1 MANKTKEP
9 LDRHVLL
16 VAGVVVI
23 GTFMTI
29 VDATIVGVAIETLA
43 RDFESPLTT
52 IQWVMTGYT
61 LALAVVIPIT
71 GWATDRFGGKQLWMT
86 AVGVFAAT
94 SILCALSW
102 SAESLIVF
110 RVLQGV
116 GGGMV
121 VPVSMTLVAQVAG
134 RERMGRVMS
143 IVGIP
148 LVLGPIAGPVLGG
161 VLLEASWHWIF
172 IINVPIGVI
181 ALVLA
186 ARIFPATPPK
196 PADKLDVLG
205 LLLLCPA
212 VGLLVFGLSELSSG
226 ERGEVAWTTS
236 TGIVLVVAV
245 VLLASFVAHALR
257 RGNTNPLLDLRQFKN
272 NIFTAAV
279 VIQALLG
286 AALYGSG
293 LLLPLYYQLVRG
305 ESPLT
310 AGLLLI
316 PQGVGVALMMPISGP
331 LVDKGKAAWVVV
343 TGLPLMTLG
352 FFIFTQAHG
361 ATNYVLLSAGL
372 LLMGMGAGCTMMP
385 LISTM
390 YRVVEPRTV
399 PRATATMNITQR
411 VGGAVGTAVFA
422 VGLQHFMTQVNN
434 TGYTVSDAFN
444 TVFWWPLVLP
454 AAAILPALLLFRVKA
469 APKPGGAPGG
479 GAPPQQ
485 RAEGPKEQAKTV

>member
-1 MANKTKEP
+1 MAKKPQEP
-9 LDRHVLL
+9 LGRHVLL

-52 IQWVMTGYT
+52 IQWLMTGYT
-61 LALAVVIPIT
+61 LALAVVIPLT

-86 AVGVFAAT
+86 AVGVFSAT
-94 SILCALSW
+94 SVLCALSW
-102 SAESLIVF
+102 SVESLIVF
-110 RVLQGV
+110 RVLQGI

-143 IVGIP
+143 IVGVP

-161 VLLEASWHWIF
+161 LLLEASWHWIF
-172 IINVPIGVI
+172 IINVPVGVI

-196 PADKLDVLG
+196 PADKLDLLG
-205 LLLLCPA
+205 LVLLCPA

-226 ERGEVAWTTS
+226 ERGEVGWTTS
-236 TGIVLVVAV
+236 TVVVLAAAV
-245 VLLASFVAHALR
+245 VLLALFVAHALR
-257 RGNTNPLLDLRQFKN
+257 RANTNPLLDLRQFKN

-293 LLLPLYYQLVRG
+293 LLLPLYYQVVRG

-316 PQGVGVALMMPISGP
+316 PQGIGVAIMMPISGP
-331 LVDKGKAAWVVV
+331 LVDKGKAAWVVM
-343 TGLPLMTLG
+343 TGLPLLTLG
-352 FFIFTQAHG
+352 FFGFTQAHDS
-361 ATNYVLLSAGL
+361 TSYVLLSASL
-372 LLMGMGAGCTMMP
+372 LVMGMGAGCTMMP

-390 YRVVEPRTV
+390 YRVVEPRAV

-422 VGLQHFMTQVNN
+422 VTLQHFLTTVDG
-434 TGYTVSDAFN
+434 GYTVSDAFN
-444 TVFWWPLVLP
+444 STFWWPLALP
-454 AAAILPALLLFRVKA
+454 ALAIVPALLLFRVKA
-469 APKPGGAPGG
+469 GPQGGAPGG
-479 GAPPQQ
+479 GGGVPRQ
-485 RAEGPKEQAKTV
+485 RAEAPAASTENV